1 MGRYAWSAA
10 AATAGDHPDRASGA
24 RPEDA
29 GSASPARRGSSSPH
43 RPQNRLPGPFSVA
56 HDEQIDTYDRATR
69 ATVAPEVSSSR
80 PTLLLS
86 VDYEDWHQLVRRR
99 LRASNW
105 QATEPALARQT
116 DALLSLLDELHA
128 RATFFVLGMAAR
140 AYPELLHRIVAAGH
154 EIGCHGDAHVP
165 VHSQTP
171 AEFTAD
177 LRASRATIEQL
188 TGHTPVG
195 YRAPAFSITS
205 TSEWAY
211 GVLADEGFA
220 YDASQH
226 DSPALRDRVVPSTA
240 APYRLDLATGSAGG
254 LWEFPVAV
262 WHAGRAGRIRIPV
275 GGASYWQVLPTPV
288 ILKALTEAG
297 ELAGL
302 YLHPNE
308 LDPEPLR
315 ALLPSD
321 ATPAQRTQARL
332 RETRRNG
339 ARRRAPGVLR
349 AIARRFELIPYGEA
363 HARLNGSA

>member
-1 MGRYAWSAA
+1 M
-10 AATAGDHPDRASGA
+10 
-24 RPEDA
+24 
-29 GSASPARRGSSSPH
+29 
-43 RPQNRLPGPFSVA
+43 
-56 HDEQIDTYDRATR
+56 
-69 ATVAPEVSSSR
+69 
-80 PTLLLS
+80 
-86 VDYEDWHQLVRRR
+86 RRR

-140 AYPELLHRIVAAGH
+140 AYPELLQRIVAAGH

-171 AEFTAD
+171 AEFGAD

-205 TSEWAY
+205 SSEWAY

-240 APYRLDLATGSAGG
+240 APYRLDLASGSGGG

-262 WHAGRAGRIRIPV
+262 WRAGRAGRIRIPV

-288 ILKALTEAG
+288 ILRALTEAG

-321 ATPAQRTQARL
+321 ATLAQRAQARL